1 MDEAASDGQAAPNF
15 AEADERI
22 FALLAVVEDQQTAVR
37 AGIQGL
43 AQERAALATER
54 VALVQ
59 QAEQMKRLTDK
70 LVSAVGTAIPQMAQ
84 TAGEA
89 SRAALAE
96 ILKVS
101 GEVAAR
107 AAAEGVK
114 PELAKF
120 TAAAGAAAAV
130 QIQLGAAVKDFQR
143 KWAWIVAFA
152 IVGTV
157 VAAALASYGA
167 VFWQRQELAKLIA
180 ARDKLTVEVQAL
192 QEQADQ
198 ADHAGQAKRNNGR
211 KPTGK

>member
-1 MDEAASDGQAAPNF
+1 MDEQAADDGSRQL
-15 AEADERI
+15 ADADERI
-22 FALLAVVEDQQTAVR
+22 YALLAVAEEQQTAVR
-37 AGIQGL
+37 AGIQGM

-70 LVSAVGTAIPQMAQ
+70 MLSAVGTAIPQTAQ

-89 SRAALAE
+89 SRAALLE
-96 ILKVS
+96 IIKVS
-101 GEVAAR
+101 GS
-107 AAAEGVK
+107 AAASAAAAGVK

-143 KWAWIVAFA
+143 RWARV
-152 IVGTV
+152 
-157 VAAALASYGA
+157 AALAIAAMVVSAALVAYGA
-167 VFWQRQELAKLIA
+167 VWWQLRELGELKMQ
-180 ARDKLTVEVQAL
+180 RDQLRIEVGAL

-198 ADHAGQAKRNNGR
+198 TKRNNGR
-211 KPTGK
+211 KPGK